1 MKEDFLG
8 IIDYYEG
15 TFNDN
20 RIEFN
25 GLQEF
30 RKLKENT
37 IYSGTFWLKEAYLIT
52 GLYSDLVSFQKRLNE
67 IGYYLEN
74 NNLNFNEN
82 KLIVDI
88 FKMSA
93 GGLDNITV
101 NPVLGKPQF

>member
-1 MKEDFLG
+1 MKDGDKFV
-8 IIDYYEG
+8 
-15 TFNDN
+15 
-20 RIEFN
+20 IEIVDKVIT
-25 GLQEF
+25 F

-37 IYSGTFWLKEAYLIT
+37 IYTGTFRLKEDYII
-52 GLYSDLVSFQKRLNE
+52 GELYSDLVSFQKRLNE

-93 GGLDNITV
+93 GGIDNITV
-101 NPVLGKPQF
+101 NPVLGKPQS